1 MAKIVGELLF
11 GLIRILIEDWLKQT
25 AVKVCAWLDTRVHAR
40 TTRIVLGTRHRGLF
54 RLPAVPRTV
63 WILKKE
69 VS

>member
-40 TTRIVLGTRHRGLF
+40 TTRIVLGSLLGIAAYFVFPLCLGLF
-54 RLPAVPRTV
+54 GF
-63 WILKKE
+63 
-69 VS
+69 